1 MKVAFHFDTGCK
13 RFGNPYGPKIEA
25 IFFQGILQR
34 PSLRLSS
41 KIYIGDLVF
50 LVLCPDEETQ
60 ERCARMW
67 CEHVPK
73 VWNRF
78 VECEEDVFQTDVF
91 LVCCDS
97 LTKSQAEELHK
108 RFSELDGYMGAL
120 EIDDAFQLH
129 WELYSDSLKLTYRI
143 EANGMTVLTHAMDEE
158 LSDDE
163 KEERF
168 KALTAIGFGSIQFES
183 DEGKHSLFDRF
194 HNFEHAK
201 RVAEWRAGFG
211 DLLAFVADNVVT
223 KLGDAAPRLGDKL
236 WAAYDTFSRSET
248 EEQLAQVCVSCRRT
262 IEYVADALFP
272 PKETQPGERKLGA
285 QQYRNRLLAFAEDS
299 LKSGTNIEVICS
311 SLDLLAKHIEALE
324 ALANQGVHAE
334 VMREGARRCL
344 LRTVFLLDDIVS
356 LRPRQFK
363 INTDLDFSILNP
375 PK

>member
-1 MKVAFHFDTGCK
+1 MKVAFHFDTGSK
-13 RFGNPYGPKIEA
+13 RFGNPYGTKIEA
-25 IFFQGILQR
+25 IVFRAILQR

-41 KIYIGDLVF
+41 KIYIGDLPF
-50 LVLCPDEETQ
+50 LVLCPDEQTQ
-60 ERCARMW
+60 ERCATMW

-97 LTKSQAEELHK
+97 LTKQQAEELHK
-108 RFSELDGYMGAL
+108 RLSGLDGYKGAL
-120 EIDDAFQLH
+120 EIDDTFQLH
-129 WELYSDSLKLTYRI
+129 WDLYSDALRLTCRV
-143 EANGMTVLTHAMDEE
+143 EATDMTVLTHAMGDE
-158 LSDDE
+158 LSEDE

-168 KALTAIGFGSIQFES
+168 KALTTIGFSSIRFES
-183 DEGKHSLFDRF
+183 DEGKHSLFDRY
-194 HNFEHAK
+194 HNFEHAR
-201 RVAEWRAGFG
+201 RVSEWRTGFG

-223 KLGDAAPRLGDKL
+223 KLGDAAPKLGDKL
-236 WAAYDTFSRSET
+236 WAAYNTFNQSET

-262 IEYVADALFP
+262 IEYVADTLFP
-272 PKETQPGERKLGA
+272 PKETQLGERKLGA

-324 ALANQGVHAE
+324 GLANQGIHAE

-363 INTDLDFSILNP
+363 MCPDLDFSILRSQE
-375 PK
+375 